1 MWVTVRSVTVI
12 HIIHTL
18 VEVLNLWVMWVTVR
32 SVTVIHIIHKIN
44 AFLRNQKE
52 EWAFTELLPSRS
64 EQRFERKR

>member
-44 AFLRNQKE
+44 AFWGIRKKSGLLRSSCR
-52 EWAFTELLPSRS
+52 PD
-64 EQRFERKR
+64 QRFERKR